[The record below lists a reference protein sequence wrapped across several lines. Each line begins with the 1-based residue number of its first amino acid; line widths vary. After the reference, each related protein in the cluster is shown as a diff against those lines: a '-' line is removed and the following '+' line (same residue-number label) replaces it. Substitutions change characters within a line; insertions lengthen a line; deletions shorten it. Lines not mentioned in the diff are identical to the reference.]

1 MTIKASGHPVLIFAT
16 GLFMCFAAPSQ
27 AAASADAVAAGSPSE
42 TAGVLPG
49 HPAAKAS
56 ARHLKKHAHRKSS
69 KVAHTSSDGEK
80 PDQVSVD
87 GGAPAA
93 ALPAS
98 VANANAQLASADT
111 PAGNARAMTARAND
125 ILQTAPSS
133 PWQAQP
139 APQTDV
145 ISPDQLNDIDRALHE
160 SAPPVPT
167 IAMAAAD
174 APAPAPAKPVAAT
187 TSESSA
193 WDQTSLIG
201 KIFIGFGALLTV
213 ASAARMFMA

>member
-1 MTIKASGHPVLIFAT
+1 MTIKASGRPALILAT
-16 GLFMCFAAPSQ
+16 GLFVCFAAL
-27 AAASADAVAAGSPSE
+27 AAGSADAVAAGSPSE
-42 TAGVLPG
+42 TAGIPPG
-49 HPAAKAS
+49 HTAAKPG

-69 KVAHTSSDGEK
+69 KVTHPSSDSEK

-111 PAGNARAMTARAND
+111 PAGNARAMSARAND
-125 ILQTAPSS
+125 ILQTASSS
-133 PWQAQP
+133 PWEAQP

-145 ISPDQLNDIDRALHE
+145 MSSDQLNDVDRALQE
-160 SAPPVPT
+160 GASPAPT

-174 APAPAPAKPVAAT
+174 PPAPVPAKPVAAT
-187 TSESSA
+187 TSEGSA